1 MSWHTISYVYDII
14 PDVYYIMS
22 MISHVWCHDIMGQ
35 YIWYHMYHRVYDI
48 ILDVYYI
55 MSMISCVWCH
65 DIMGQYVWYHM
76 YHRAERDLLYVV
88 GCDLIYDRGGRSQDA
103 FDKLNAIKKSVSTR
117 ISLYA
122 CRQYAYRHKNH
133 AEKTSPSRLKDD
145 LLLKKKQ
152 RSSPRVGAF
161 QGTMER
167 RRRRP
172 TCQWQPGPSPWP
184 QRPSLRTAWKSPRWT
199 MERRRRP
206 WHLKYAASTCK
217 RTRQSQ

>member
-1 MSWHTISYVYDII
+1 MISCIWYHIVPYDIICLWYHIYDIIWKYIWYHMSWHTISY
-14 PDVYYIMS
+14 
-22 MISHVWCHDIMGQ
+22 
-35 YIWYHMYHRVYDI
+35 VYDI

-152 RSSPRVGAF
+152 RSSPQVGAF

-206 WHLKYAASTCK
+206 WHLKDAASTCK